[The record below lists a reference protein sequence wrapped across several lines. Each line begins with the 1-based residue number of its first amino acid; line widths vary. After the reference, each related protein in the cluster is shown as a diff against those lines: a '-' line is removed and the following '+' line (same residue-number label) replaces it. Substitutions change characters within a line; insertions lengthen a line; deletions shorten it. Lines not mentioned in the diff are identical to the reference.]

1 MAILVLSIFV
11 SAILGSVVWLIIG
24 SRMPPRE
31 EIKLPAFNNI
41 VIYSALLVIPV
52 YLFIFFVIG

>member
-1 MAILVLSIFV
+1 MAILVLSIFL

-31 EIKLPAFNNI
+31 EIKLPPFNNI

-52 YLFIFFVIG
+52 YLFIFFVFV